1 MYPKLDGCTIVK
13 GMSAMFHQILNQD
26 LKKES
31 FFSRAFVW
39 VTYKVSILRY
49 YITCPF

>member
-31 FFSRAFVW
+31 FFQGLLFGLHIKYLS
-39 VTYKVSILRY
+39 L
-49 YITCPF
+49 YIT